1 MTDNPISEHEIAHLV
16 PAFYARVRQDP
27 LLGPIF
33 DGAIDDWPHHLAKLQ
48 DFWSSVMLSSGRY
61 KGQPMVAHVRH
72 EQSLTADAFDRW
84 LDLWRQTTDDL
95 LEPAAAA
102 ALQEKANRI
111 AESLQLGV
119 RFYRDRKA
127 A

>member
-1 MTDNPISEHEIAHLV
+1 MTDNPISEHDIAHLV

-33 DGAIDDWPHHLAKLQ
+33 DGAIDDW
-48 DFWSSVMLSSGRY
+48 SVMLSSGRY
-61 KGQPMVAHVRH
+61 EGQPMVAHIRH
-72 EQSLTADAFDRW
+72 EESLTAGAFDRW

-102 ALQEKANRI
+102 ALQEKADRI

-119 RFYRDRKA
+119 RFYRERA
-127 A
+127 AA